1 MWQFDTP
8 TSRCKQ
14 RRFLL
19 HLHWIKVPIFI
30 WVTHP
35 HFELNEELLSVDPLK
50 ETTTDQDLFNAVE
63 NCVNITGL
71 LWNKMTSAITDGA
84 RAITGKSIMNNKIK
98 EYLPDHT
105 LLPLLCVNH
114 QDRLCTAL
122 LNFKQL
128 SVW

>member
-1 MWQFDTP
+1 M
-8 TSRCKQ
+8 
-14 RRFLL
+14 L
-19 HLHWIKVPIFI
+19 VFI
-30 WVTHP
+30 RGIHP

-50 ETTTDQDLFNAVE
+50 ETTTGQDLFNAVE

-84 RAITGKSIMNNKIK
+84 RAITGKSSMNNKIK

-114 QDRLCTAL
+114 QDRLCKAL

-128 SVW
+128 SV